1 MVDNLADQIMCHIIR
16 IHPFLQAQS
25 RKSHLSNISSQ
36 TMFNENEQERPRG
49 KFNGQEVQWGQV
61 LGTRSP
67 PPAEERFD
75 YFVLFLNNIFRK
87 IKIFYNLK
95 VD

>member
-16 IHPFLQAQS
+16 IHPFHQAQS

-36 TMFNENEQERPRG
+36 TMFNENEQQRSRG

-61 LGTRSP
+61 LGIRSP

-75 YFVLFLNNIFRK
+75 YARITYSEKFR
-87 IKIFYNLK
+87 FP
-95 VD
+95 